1 MSLIKLICYEREDR
15 GKKSGAAS
23 VGCRQSDERLIFN
36 RRETLLGLGCTM
48 ENGVGGWGLKKRY
61 DQRC

>member
-1 MSLIKLICYEREDR
+1 MREKT

-48 ENGVGGWGLKKRY
+48 ETGGGEEGG
-61 DQRC
+61 